1 MFLLTAVFALVS
13 EAAIAQEDKPN
24 AIQLRWGI
32 ARMGRQDL
40 VFSPFRH
47 TGFSPLNIGFSYLRS
62 GKLYHGAHVDYTG
75 ISLAQHESFKYLD
88 DGEEKTSAPHSATL
102 INLNYELG
110 AKLKHQGKRTCY
122 LGGATDFAIQSL
134 NYQYGRI
141 GSFGYYAAFSL
152 HVWYRTSFLFGEK
165 HRLSGQIAIPL
176 MTWLARSP
184 YLVND
189 DEFIE
194 NTESHKGFATFFAL
208 LGDGKMVTWNR
219 LQTVKLFV
227 DYDFLLSEKWS
238 IGARYKFDFIHSSRP
253 RNLLSYQ
260 NTFFVYGA
268 FKF

>member
-1 MFLLTAVFALVS
+1 MLLAGGA
-13 EAAIAQEDKPN
+13 EAQESNKRN
-24 AIQLRWGI
+24 ELQLRWGV

-47 TGFSPLNIGFSYLRS
+47 TGFSPLNVGFSYLREK
-62 GKLYHGAHVDYTG
+62 KLYHGVHVDYSG
-75 ISLAQHESFKYLD
+75 FQLRQVESFKYLD
-88 DGEEKTSAPHSATL
+88 DGETETTAPHFATL

-110 AKLKHQGKRTCY
+110 KKLGEKNRRTCY
-122 LGGATDFAIQSL
+122 AGGATDFAIQSL

-152 HVWYRTSFLFGEK
+152 HAWYRTSFLFGEK

-176 MTWLARSP
+176 VTWLARSP

-194 NTESHKGFATFFAL
+194 NTISHSGFATFFAL
-208 LGDGKMVTWNR
+208 LGDGKPVTWNR

-227 DYDFLLSEKWS
+227 DYDLLLSEKWS
-238 IGARYKFDFIHSSRP
+238 IGARYRFDFIHSSKP